1 MAQITITI
9 PDAVV
14 QRVLDAFA
22 YRFGYDNV
30 PDPKPTKAAF
40 AKAALVG
47 EIRAITR
54 DHEKMVAAQTASDA
68 VAEIDT
74 IT

>member
-22 YRFGYDNV
+22 YRFGYDSV

-40 AKAALVG
+40 AKQALVSQ
-47 EIRAITR
+47 IRAVTH
-54 DHEKMVAAQTASDA
+54 DYEKMVAAQAASDT
-68 VAEIDT
+68 VAGIDT